1 MDKIYNNSEHY
12 QDFNNT
18 DLNSYCGLPKS
29 TAYFQNREYLNVE
42 PGISVRPT
50 FNRADYDAF
59 RPSESIPN
67 RQKRVMKESNE
78 AYENLGIIKNVVDL
92 MADFA
97 SQGMRIVHTD
107 PKIQNFYRAWYNQVN
122 GDERTERFLN
132 YLYRIGNIIIH
143 RTVAKITKTQEDD
156 FKKTAAAENIIS
168 ELPVY
173 RREIPWSYEFINP
186 LYVDVKNQEGEYQ
199 YYIKIKDK
207 FTTSKQN
214 ASNNL
219 DYLPEYIL
227 KQVKGGSNEVLLDK
241 NRIQIFYYKKDDWL
255 VWANPMVHPILDDI
269 AMLNKMRMA
278 DLAALDGAISNIRL
292 WTVGDLEHKIIPKE
306 PVINKLRNI
315 IASNTGG
322 GTFDLIWGP
331 DLKFQESNSQV
342 YKFLGEEKYRP
353 VLDSIYQGLG
363 ISAAVTGSS
372 GNASY
377 TNNYV
382 SIKVLIERL
391 EYGRR
396 IVRKFWENE
405 FKIVQRAMRFK
416 EPARIHFD
424 SIILA
429 DEAAIKNQF
438 ISLVDRSIMSEET
451 LLERFNEIPEIESAR
466 LKRETKKRKRDSDAP
481 RKASPFH
488 QPNHKEDMAKMALQS
503 QVLDK
508 EYFEEIGL
516 PYTEPPVAPIPSN
529 SGVSPAGKPKNLN
542 NGRPL
547 ARKDSTKRKR
557 KRVLPKAKGSD
568 IEYKNFNTNL
578 YMWAIAAQDDIN
590 KIVTP
595 FFLSISEKKNV
606 RSLTNEEVVRL
617 EELKLTAFINHEPF
631 TKVTEETIQKSISKE
646 QNIPEHFTE
655 SVSNKIE
662 DFTKMHLRR
671 PSIDELRTIYAI
683 TFTELS

>member
-1 MDKIYNNSEHY
+1 MKKIYANSEHY
-12 QDFNNT
+12 KDFT
-18 DLNSYCGLPKS
+18 QADLDAYTGISKS

-42 PGISVRPT
+42 PGISVRPS
-50 FNRADYDAF
+50 FERADYDAF
-59 RPSESIPN
+59 RPGESTPT
-67 RQKRVMKESNE
+67 RQKRIMKECTV
-78 AYENLGIIKNVVDL
+78 AYETLGIIKNVIDL

-97 SQGMRIVHTD
+97 SQGLKIVHTD
-107 PKIQNFYRAWYNQVN
+107 PKVQNFYRAWYSQVN
-122 GDERTERFLN
+122 GDERTERFIN
-132 YLYRIGNIIIH
+132 YLYRTGNIIIN
-143 RTVAKITKTQEDD
+143 RSVAKITKSQEDD
-156 FKKTAAAENIIS
+156 FKRAAAAENIIS
-168 ELPVY
+168 EIPVY

-186 LYVDVKNQEGEYQ
+186 LYVDVKNKDGEYQ
-199 YYIKIKDK
+199 YYIKVKDK
-207 FTTSKQN
+207 FKSGKN
-214 ASNNL
+214 APASNF

-227 KQVKGGSNEVLLDK
+227 KQIQNGDEEILLDK
-241 NRIQIFYYKKDDWL
+241 NRIQTFFYKKDDWL
-255 VWANPMVHPILDDI
+255 IWANPMIHPILDDI
-269 AMLNKMRMA
+269 TMLNKMRMA
-278 DLAALDGAISNIRL
+278 DVAALDGAISNIRL
-292 WTVGDLEHKIIPKE
+292 WTIGDLDNKIVPTQA
-306 PVINKLRNI
+306 VINKLRNI

-396 IVRKFWENE
+396 IAKRFWENE
-405 FKIVQRAMRFK
+405 FKIVQKAMRFK

-438 ISLVDRSIMSEET
+438 ISLVDRSIISEET
-451 LLERFNEIPEIESAR
+451 LLERFNEIPEIENAR
-466 LKRETKKRKRDSDAP
+466 LKRETKKRNRDLDAP

-488 QPNHKEDMAKMALQS
+488 MPNHKEDMAKMALQS

-508 EYFEEIGL
+508 EYFEQIGL
-516 PYTEPPVAPIPSN
+516 PYTEPPKETIPSN
-529 SGVSPAGKPKNLN
+529 SSVSPARKPKNLN
-542 NGRPL
+542 NGRPIS
-547 ARKDSTKRKR
+547 RKDSTKRKT
-557 KRVLPKAKGSD
+557 KRVLPKAKG
-568 IEYKNFNTNL
+568 EYQNFDTNL
-578 YMWAIAAQDDIN
+578 YLWAVAAQDDIS

-606 RSLTNEEVVRL
+606 RSLTNEEVISL
-617 EELKLTAFINHEPF
+617 EQLKLTAFLNHEPF
-631 TKVTEETIQKSISKE
+631 VKVTDSSIQKSISLNQSITSE
-646 QNIPEHFTE
+646 FTNL
-655 SVSNKIE
+655 VVYKIE
-662 DFTKMHLRR
+662 EFTKMHLRK